1 MLTLLLMTSPY
12 YNEDHELFR
21 SQLRRFVDT
30 EVEPHINEWEEANT
44 FPRELYK
51 KAADIGLLGP
61 TFPEAYGGSEAADSA
76 TDYFFGNIVAEEIS
90 RAGAG
95 GLNASLFSHGI
106 ALPPILN
113 LGTEEQKQRFM
124 PGVLSGEKISALAIT
139 EPSGGSDVANMKT
152 TAVRDGD
159 HYIVNG
165 SKTFI
170 TSGMRADQY
179 TVGVRTGDAG
189 FGGIS
194 LLVIDRDTP
203 GFSRT
208 ELKKMGWWCSD
219 TATLYFDNCRV
230 PVANRLGDENAG
242 FLGIMLNFNSERL
255 GLAAMAVGLA
265 QTCIDEA
272 LAWARERKTF
282 GKSLLGH
289 QVIRHKLVDMQGRCN
304 AARAL
309 LEKTTLQVNAGES
322 PIPELCMLKTF
333 STDMLEYVAG
343 EAVQIL
349 GGAGY
354 MRGCKSERIFRETKV
369 LSIGGGASEVMKDL
383 AARQLGWT
391 ERG

>member
-1 MLTLLLMTSPY
+1 MTSPFY
-12 YNEDHELFR
+12 TEDHELLR
-21 SQLRRFVDT
+21 SQVRRFVET
-30 EVEPHINEWEEANT
+30 EIEPHVNEWEEANT

-61 TFPEAYGGSEAADSA
+61 GFPEAYGGTEEAGSQP
-76 TDYFFGNIVAEEIS
+76 DYFFANIIAEEVA

-95 GLNASLFSHGI
+95 GLSASLFSHGI
-106 ALPPILN
+106 ALPPIVN
-113 LGTEEQKQRFM
+113 IGTEEQKQRFL
-124 PGVLSGEKISALAIT
+124 PEVLSGEKIAALAIT

-152 TAVRDGD
+152 TAVLDGD
-159 HYIVNG
+159 HYVVNG

-179 TVGVRTGDAG
+179 TVGVRTGKPG

-230 PVANRLGDENAG
+230 PVANRLGEENAG
-242 FLGIMLNFNSERL
+242 FMGIMLNFNSERL
-255 GLAAMAVGLA
+255 GLAAIAVSMA
-265 QTCIDEA
+265 QTCIHEA
-272 LAWARERKTF
+272 VDWARERQTF

-289 QVIRHKLVDMQGRCN
+289 QAIRHKLVDMQTRCS

-309 LEKTTLQVNAGES
+309 LEKTTVQVNAGES
-322 PIPELCMLKTF
+322 PIPELCMLKNFCTE
-333 STDMLEYVAG
+333 MLEYVAG
-343 EAVQIL
+343 QAVQIL

-354 MRGCKSERIFRETKV
+354 IRGCKSERIFRETKV